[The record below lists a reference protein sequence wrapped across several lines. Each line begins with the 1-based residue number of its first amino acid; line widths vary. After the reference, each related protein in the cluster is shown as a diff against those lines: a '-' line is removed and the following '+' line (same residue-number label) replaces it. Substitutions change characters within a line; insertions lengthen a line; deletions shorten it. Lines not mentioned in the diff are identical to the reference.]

1 MHNPRVS
8 EEAKH
13 SAEERL
19 EHLGESG
26 HGDSQEDRHLSHV

>member
-1 MHNPRVS
+1 MTRRSAGGLKATVHNPRVS

-19 EHLGESG
+19 EHL
-26 HGDSQEDRHLSHV
+26 R